1 MKPGSDDPK
10 PREDIP
16 SPAASSISLLVVE
29 DSDADMAEIQRML
42 ESSTQE
48 FEITRAS
55 RVEEALQLMQLA
67 AIHAVLLDLSLP
79 PEGRGLDTLRR
90 AQIAAAAVPII
101 VMTTTHDEKL
111 ALQAVRAGAQDYLVK
126 GKWDAQLLVRTILY
140 AVERHRMLLELQ
152 EARRHQQ
159 FLASHDRLTGL
170 TNRSAFEESL
180 QRTLRYAERH
190 GTRVGLFF
198 LDLDGFKAV
207 NDGLGHAAGDE
218 VLKKVADRLASS
230 LRRSDLAARLGGDEF
245 VVMIQD
251 LGRGEQAARCARRL
265 LGLLSGPMQIDGQ
278 EVRPATSIGIAM
290 FPDDGGDTGEL
301 IRAADIAMYKAK
313 SRGNNRYEFFSQA
326 LGDEVLHKLQL
337 EASLRQALENREFV
351 LHYQPI
357 VAAATRRLV
366 RTEALL
372 RWSPPGRELQT
383 ADRFILVAEESGL
396 IEPIGDWVLHAACQQ
411 WQAWRS
417 HDLASVKIAV
427 NLSARQLAK
436 RGLVE
441 RIAGELAK
449 AGMPPSCLELELTE
463 TTIMQESE
471 AAAGVLEEL
480 HALGVGLSLD
490 DFGTAYSSLSRL
502 QAFPIDRVKIDRSF
516 IREIPEDPDSVALT
530 AAVIAMT
537 HSLGLEVVA
546 EGVETQEQLDVL
558 VEQDC
563 DEIQGHHFSPAVP
576 PDEFTRWL
584 S

>member
-1 MKPGSDDPK
+1 
-10 PREDIP
+10 
-16 SPAASSISLLVVE
+16 
-29 DSDADMAEIQRML
+29 
-42 ESSTQE
+42 
-48 FEITRAS
+48 
-55 RVEEALQLMQLA
+55 
-67 AIHAVLLDLSLP
+67 
-79 PEGRGLDTLRR
+79 
-90 AQIAAAAVPII
+90 
-101 VMTTTHDEKL
+101 MTTTHDEKL

-198 LDLDGFKAV
+198 LDLDGFKAI
-207 NDGLGHAAGDE
+207 NDRLGHSAGDE
-218 VLKKVADRLASS
+218 VLKTVADRLASS

-245 VVMIQD
+245 MVMIQD
-251 LGRGEQAARCARRL
+251 LGRGEQAARCARRIL
-265 LGLLSGPMQIDGQ
+265 QLLSEPLHVDGQ
-278 EVRPATSIGIAM
+278 EVRPASSIGIAM
-290 FPDDGGDTGEL
+290 FPEDGEDTGEL

-313 SRGNNRYEFFSQA
+313 SRGNNHYEFFSQA

-337 EASLRQALENREFV
+337 EASLRQAIENQEFT

-357 VAAATRRLV
+357 VTASTQRLV
-366 RTEALL
+366 RAEALL
-372 RWSPPGRELQT
+372 RWSPPDRELLS
-383 ADRFILVAEESGL
+383 ADEFIPVAEESGL

-411 WQAWRS
+411 WKAWRS
-417 HDLASVKIAV
+417 QGLASVTIAV

-436 RGLVE
+436 RALVE
-441 RIAGELAK
+441 MIAGELAE
-449 AGMPPSCLELELTE
+449 AEMPPSCLELELTE

-471 AAAGVLEEL
+471 AAVGVLQEL

-516 IREIPEDPDSVALT
+516 IQAIPGNVDSVALT
-530 AAVIAMT
+530 AAIVAMT
-537 HSLGLEVVA
+537 HSLGLQVVA

-558 VEQDC
+558 IEQDC
-563 DEIQGHHFSPAVP
+563 DEIQGHHFSPAVA

>member
-1 MKPGSDDPK
+1 MICSLKLK
-10 PREDIP
+10 VR
-16 SPAASSISLLVVE
+16 AA
-29 DSDADMAEIQRML
+29 
-42 ESSTQE
+42 
-48 FEITRAS
+48 F
-55 RVEEALQLMQLA
+55 
-67 AIHAVLLDLSLP
+67 P
-79 PEGRGLDTLRR
+79 
-90 AQIAAAAVPII
+90 
-101 VMTTTHDEKL
+101 EKL
-111 ALQAVRAGAQDYLVK
+111 
-126 GKWDAQLLVRTILY
+126 
-140 AVERHRMLLELQ
+140 
-152 EARRHQQ
+152 
-159 FLASHDRLTGL
+159 
-170 TNRSAFEESL
+170 
-180 QRTLRYAERH
+180 
-190 GTRVGLFF
+190 
-198 LDLDGFKAV
+198 
-207 NDGLGHAAGDE
+207 
-218 VLKKVADRLASS
+218 
-230 LRRSDLAARLGGDEF
+230 
-245 VVMIQD
+245 
-251 LGRGEQAARCARRL
+251 
-265 LGLLSGPMQIDGQ
+265 
-278 EVRPATSIGIAM
+278 
-290 FPDDGGDTGEL
+290 
-301 IRAADIAMYKAK
+301 
-313 SRGNNRYEFFSQA
+313 
-326 LGDEVLHKLQL
+326 
-337 EASLRQALENREFV
+337 
-351 LHYQPI
+351 
-357 VAAATRRLV
+357 
-366 RTEALL
+366 
-372 RWSPPGRELQT
+372 
-383 ADRFILVAEESGL
+383 LVAEESGL

-480 HALGVGLSLD
+480 PALGVGLSLD